1 MSRREAIARYRLRQ
15 IVDATPR
22 AKRPALRAKL
32 AKSMGF
38 KGTARS
44 RSNTISRILKG
55 DRKMTSRRV
64 DVIYSWYGRRARGEV
79 AGVTIPKINASD
91 YKVLGTMERM
101 NITQYAVDY
110 VTEEQFESARTI
122 WNTPTP
128 PPIVIDT
135 VAHIRAFTFAAIERG
150 GTFIQGASFTI
161 PWGDMFIRAIGRD
174 IQVLFK
180 KFNGAID
187 EAFSMRPPGGGY
199 RIIGIAFNE
208 AGARSLAEMFDIE
221 IDSYD
226 YGVFLESRRTKRGVP
241 YRLVEVEG

>member
-15 IVDATPR
+15 IIEATPKS
-22 AKRPALRAKL
+22 KRPALRAKI

-55 DRKMTSRRV
+55 DRKMTSKRV
-64 DVIYSWYGRRARGEV
+64 DTIYSWYGRRARGEV
-79 AGVTIPKINASD
+79 AGVNIEKIDARD

-110 VTEEQFESARTI
+110 ITDEDFLDRRTI
-122 WNTPTP
+122 WTTPTP

-135 VAHIRAFTFAAIERG
+135 VAHIRAFSFAAIERG

-174 IQVLFK
+174 IQILFK
-180 KFNGAID
+180 KFNGAVN

-199 RIIGIAFNE
+199 RIIALAFNE
-208 AGARSLAEMFDIE
+208 SGARTLAEMYDIE

-226 YGVFLESRRTKRGVP
+226 YGVYLESRRTKRGEP
-241 YRLVEVEG
+241 YRLVEVNG